1 MKKIFNQNFY
11 ASKVEVNPVI
21 SNQSSLKSES
31 DEWLTSVEVCN
42 YLKIS
47 KKTLMNNVSLGHIP
61 RFKLGRL
68 NRYLKSEIERL
79 VLPTPRRGESR
90 WE

>member
-1 MKKIFNQNFY
+1 MKKIFNKNFY
-11 ASKVEVNPVI
+11 SSKTEVNPVN
-21 SNQSSLKSES
+21 SNNSSLKTES
-31 DEWLTSVEVCN
+31 DEWLTSVEVCD

-47 KKTLMNNVSLGHIP
+47 KKTLMNKVSLGHIP

-68 NRYLKSEIERL
+68 NRYLKSEIEEL
-79 VLPTPRRGESR
+79 IAPTPRRGERR